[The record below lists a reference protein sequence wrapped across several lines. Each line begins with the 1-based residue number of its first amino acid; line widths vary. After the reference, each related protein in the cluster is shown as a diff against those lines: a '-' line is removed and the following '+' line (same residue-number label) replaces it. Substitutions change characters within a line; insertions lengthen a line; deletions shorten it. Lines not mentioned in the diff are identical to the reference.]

1 MKVYLVGYMG
11 VGKSTLGKKL
21 ARQLN
26 TVFLDLDKLIE
37 AELKMTIPQIFREK
51 GESFFRARER
61 EILEKQVRSIDPF
74 VLATGGGAVLSAN
87 TIARLTESGVVVWL
101 KMSPKMLASRLEQ
114 SKGSRPL
121 LEGVTNYEAFIT
133 NHLRERIPFYS
144 LAQIHFAASQNSA
157 EQIKLLAKEIQDYSR

>member
-21 ARQLN
+21 ARRLGISF
-26 TVFLDLDKLIE
+26 VDLDTLVEKDLDMSISR
-37 AELKMTIPQIFREK
+37 IFRDK
-51 GESFFRARER
+51 GERFFRAREKQ
-61 EILEKQVRSIDPF
+61 ILEKQVGSKGSF
-74 VLATGGGAVLSAN
+74 VLATGGGAVLSQETMN
-87 TIARLTESGVVVWL
+87 KLVDSGIVVWL

-121 LEGVTNYEAFIT
+121 LEGVDNYEAFIT
-133 NHLRERIPFYS
+133 NHLRERIPYYS

-157 EQIKLLAKEIQDYSR
+157 EQINFLASEIENYSR